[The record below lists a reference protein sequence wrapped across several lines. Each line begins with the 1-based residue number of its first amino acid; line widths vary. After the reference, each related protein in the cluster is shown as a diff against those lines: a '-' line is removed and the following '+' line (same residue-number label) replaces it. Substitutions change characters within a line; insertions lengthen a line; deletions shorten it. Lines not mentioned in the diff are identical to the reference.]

1 MAPIP
6 QLALAAPP
14 RLAAW
19 LLLLLLSG
27 IGGTTFLW
35 IEVALSDFGPLR
47 LVAYRISLAAVVMLV
62 IWQSRGGKLFDGA
75 VSRATI
81 CALVSI
87 CFLTTILPFLL
98 ISWGQ
103 QYVTSGFASIALAS
117 SALIVSPLAHLLVP
131 GERMSMR
138 STVGLIFGFMGVVF
152 LISPAWQTGIYEPQF
167 ILGELACV
175 LAAGCYA
182 LSSVFISR
190 LPPVDPIGLTAVT
203 LSIAGIVVFLAA
215 LLFAEPM
222 TRPGMAAMS
231 ALGLLALA
239 STAGS
244 NLLVISLIR
253 QVGPNFLAISS
264 FIAPL
269 IAVATGALVLGE
281 TVTISNILGFILILS
296 GLALGKYG
304 ISASAA
310 RLR

>member
-152 LISPAWQTGIYEPQF
+152 LISPAWQTGISEPQF

-222 TRPGMAAMS
+222 TRPGRSTTKAVPWERVFRFEADARRRVIVLGGAKGTLMRVYCPDGETYER
-231 ALGLLALA
+231 ALGCVRER
-239 STAGS
+239 T
-244 NLLVISLIR
+244 
-253 QVGPNFLAISS
+253 
-264 FIAPL
+264 
-269 IAVATGALVLGE
+269 TGARL
-281 TVTISNILGFILILS
+281 
-296 GLALGKYG
+296 
-304 ISASAA
+304 SAA
-310 RLR
+310 ERRST

>member
-1 MAPIP
+1 
-6 QLALAAPP
+6 
-14 RLAAW
+14 
-19 LLLLLLSG
+19 LLLLLSC

-35 IEVALSDFGPLR
+35 IEVALSDFGPLW
-47 LVAYRISLAAVVMLV
+47 LVAYRISIAAVVMVV
-62 IWQSRGGKLFDGA
+62 IWQIRGGKLFVQA
-75 VSRATI
+75 VS
-81 CALVSI
+81 CAAIVTLVSI

-103 QYVTSGFASIALAS
+103 QYVTSGFAGIALAS

-131 GERMSMR
+131 GERMSIR
-138 STVGLIFGFMGVVF
+138 STVGLTFGFLGVVF
-152 LISPAWQTGIYEPQF
+152 LISPAWQTGTYGPHF
-167 ILGELACV
+167 VLGELACI

-182 LSSVFISR
+182 LSSVLISR
-190 LPPVDPIGLTAVT
+190 LPPVDPVGLTAIT
-203 LSIAGIVVFLAA
+203 LTIAGIVVFLAA
-215 LLFAEPM
+215 LIFAEPM
-222 TRPGMAAMS
+222 TRPSIAAMS

-281 TVTISNILGFILILS
+281 TVALSDILGFLLILS
-296 GLALGKYG
+296 GMALGKYG
-304 ISASAA
+304 FRHRDRA
-310 RLR
+310 